1 MSVRGPLIVQ
11 SDHSLL
17 LEVDQPLYADCRDFL
32 GAFAELVKSPEFI
45 HTYTVTPLT
54 LWNAAALDVP
64 LAEILDGLKRYAR
77 YDVPGNVLTD
87 LREWYSAYGK
97 LVLRKEGPGTLRLEV
112 TEEHIRERLRYD
124 KALRP
129 FWQEERHGAFVVP
142 AVARGQLKQALV
154 KAGYP
159 VKDLCGYVTGAALP
173 VSLRSSTRAG
183 QAFCLR
189 DYQRDAVQAFYHA
202 GRETGGSG
210 VIVLP

>member
-17 LEVDQPLYADCRDFL
+17 LEVDHALYADCRDFL

-112 TEEHIRERLRYD
+112 AEEHIRERLRYD

-129 FWQEERHGAFVVP
+129 FW
-142 AVARGQLKQALV
+142 
-154 KAGYP
+154 
-159 VKDLCGYVTGAALP
+159 
-173 VSLRSSTRAG
+173 
-183 QAFCLR
+183 
-189 DYQRDAVQAFYHA
+189 
-202 GRETGGSG
+202 
-210 VIVLP
+210 